1 MLVDSIGIQFTSF
14 NIFTVMTGAA
24 IAISVGICLL
34 FFGWQQRQRIF
45 GRGRRMTVTSR
56 KLRPQ
61 QPHLERKLLKL
72 LGGNQGAATR
82 LIQQSQL
89 RHPDKSAD
97 WHWEKAIYDLER
109 DRWR

>member
-1 MLVDSIGIQFTSF
+1 MS
-14 NIFTVMTGAA
+14 GAA
-24 IAISVGICLL
+24 IAIALGCLL
-34 FFGWQQRQRIF
+34 LFLWTQNQKRSIG
-45 GRGRRMTVTSR
+45 GRHHPTSNRR
-56 KLRPQ
+56 LRPQ
-61 QPHLERKLLKL
+61 HPQLERKLLKL
-72 LGGNQGAATR
+72 LGGNQSTADR